1 MVVLCN
7 IAGLTSPALL
17 RGEQMRRMFLVLAA
31 AALLAA
37 MAAPAA
43 LAINKACTTATC
55 SGTNGA
61 DKLRERSGNGSTDN
75 ISGKGGKDTLRAEH
89 YGSDRDV
96 LKGGPGNDTLNARD
110 RDSRDTLE
118 GGPGTD
124 SCKGEPK
131 DSFRGCET
139 QVESVTGKVVE
150 RAR

>member
-1 MVVLCN
+1 
-7 IAGLTSPALL
+7 
-17 RGEQMRRMFLVLAA
+17 MRRMFLVLVA

-89 YGSDRDV
+89 YRSDTYKHLRLRSAAFGYYLTFSDF
-96 LKGGPGNDTLNARD
+96 LIILCSAPTLPGGADH
-110 RDSRDTLE
+110 
-118 GGPGTD
+118 
-124 SCKGEPK
+124 
-131 DSFRGCET
+131 
-139 QVESVTGKVVE
+139 
-150 RAR
+150 